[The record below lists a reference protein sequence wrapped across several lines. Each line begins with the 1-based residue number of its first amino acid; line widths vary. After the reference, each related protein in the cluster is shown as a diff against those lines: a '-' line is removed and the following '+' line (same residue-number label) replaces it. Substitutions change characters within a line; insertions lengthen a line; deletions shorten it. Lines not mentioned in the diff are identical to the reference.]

1 MAAIIEVSLR
11 ERLRNRAQNYAS
23 SGKAR
28 KRPEKNLITG
38 PAPNPFA
45 MPSFRNFLL
54 SAGVVLTCWACQGER
69 QASGPDLSLLTAP
82 GSRVQIP
89 ARAQI
94 AVEALRDR
102 DMQTLSQLTH
112 PQQGLRFTPE
122 VYVEPF
128 QPVFPAAA
136 VAGLLEDATSYTWGV
151 ADGSG
156 DTIRGT
162 FAAYY
167 PRYVYDL
174 DFAGADSVYY
184 NEAHQWGNRTNNA
197 RQVYPGAVLVEYY
210 FPAVNT
216 AAMGL
221 DWRALRLVFLPYE
234 GDWYLVGVIHAQWTP

>member
-1 MAAIIEVSLR
+1 MLGLLACTPS
-11 ERLRNRAQNYAS
+11 
-23 SGKAR
+23 
-28 KRPEKNLITG
+28 
-38 PAPNPFA
+38 PA
-45 MPSFRNFLL
+45 
-54 SAGVVLTCWACQGER
+54 GQ
-69 QASGPDLSLLTAP
+69 GPDLSRLTAP
-82 GSRVQIP
+82 GSRQQVP
-89 ARAQI
+89 ARARL

-112 PQQGLRFTPE
+112 PQAGLRFSPE
-122 VYVEPF
+122 VYVDPA
-128 QPVFPAAA
+128 QPVFPVEA
-136 VAGLLEDATSYTWGV
+136 VAQLLEDGQAYTWGV

-162 FAAYY
+162 FASYY

-184 NEAHQWGNRTNNA
+184 NYDHQWGNRTNNA
-197 RQVYPGAVLVEYY
+197 RQAYPGGVLVEYY
-210 FPAVNT
+210 FPAADA